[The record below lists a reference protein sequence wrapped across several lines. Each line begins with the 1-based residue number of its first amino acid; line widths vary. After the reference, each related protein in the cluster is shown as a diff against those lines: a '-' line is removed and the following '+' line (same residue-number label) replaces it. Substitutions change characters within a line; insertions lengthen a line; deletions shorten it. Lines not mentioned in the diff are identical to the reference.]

1 GGRREA
7 ARRVPAGTGAR
18 AHHADAGDGQAP
30 ARPGLPLH
38 LRQHRVQPSPAAPLP
53 RDGGTRRPPEL
64 PLRRDTRRA
73 PPVRGRRH
81 PGRPRPVLRHGD
93 HLSPPPPGPSC
104 QAQRPELRAGA
115 ADHLPRRRRC
125 RIVQLRCR
133 GGARRALRRV
143 VDVQCLRVHGIPPL
157 PSAYRPW
164 SCAFQRRGAADGQRA
179 SRHGGRRHERHVRR
193 HTAARLP
200 DDDPHHRPRRH
211 HPQLLNYVMREAERL
226 SLPDA
231 VLLNTFDAL
240 EQPVL
245 DAMRAVLPP
254 MYTVGPLHL
263 HASNVV
269 PTGTPLDGLGSNLW
283 KEQDGLLAWLDGHGA
298 GAVVY
303 VNYGSVAVMTNE
315 QLLEFGWGLADSGYA
330 FIWNVRP
337 DLVRGE
343 TAVMPPEFLASVHGR
358 AMLTTWCPQ
367 AEVLGHEAVGVFL
380 THSGWNSTLESI
392 SAVVPMLCWPFAG
405 EQQTNC
411 RDGDRRRGEAGG
423 SGGDDT
429 RGDGGGKGTGD
440 EAACGGV
447 EGEGPACVAARWGRR
462 GQPRRGGS

>member
-1 GGRREA
+1 
-7 ARRVPAGTGAR
+7 
-18 AHHADAGDGQAP
+18 
-30 ARPGLPLH
+30 
-38 LRQHRVQPSPAAPLP
+38 
-53 RDGGTRRPPEL
+53 
-64 PLRRDTRRA
+64 
-73 PPVRGRRH
+73 
-81 PGRPRPVLRHGD
+81 
-93 HLSPPPPGPSC
+93 
-104 QAQRPELRAGA
+104 
-115 ADHLPRRRRC
+115 
-125 RIVQLRCR
+125 
-133 GGARRALRRV
+133 
-143 VDVQCLRVHGIPPL
+143 
-157 PSAYRPW
+157 
-164 SCAFQRRGAADGQRA
+164 
-179 SRHGGRRHERHVRR
+179 
-193 HTAARLP
+193 
-200 DDDPHHRPRRH
+200 
-211 HPQLLNYVMREAERL
+211 MREAERL

-254 MYTVGPLHL
+254 MYPVGPLHL

-303 VNYGSVAVMTNE
+303 VNYGSVAVMTTE

-367 AEVLGHEAVGVFL
+367 AEVLGHEAVGVCL
-380 THSGWNSTLESI
+380 THSGWNSTRESI

-447 EGEGPACVAARWGRR
+447 EGEGPACVAARKRKSKRAQLTLPRFLAAAGPPPLLPVLRR
-462 GQPRRGGS
+462 GALNRAKPLLPRRRYRSPAALPSVEQPLSHAAPPSLGAAAPA